1 MRKRQ
6 ILIIAGSLLALTAAT
21 TAAEQTVTLSID
33 EMTCQTC
40 PYQVES
46 TLKGVEGVLAVNA
59 ELETREA
66 VVTFDDA
73 VTNVAA
79 LTEATTNAGYPSELK
94 VQTP

>member
-6 ILIIAGSLLALTAAT
+6 ILTIAGSLLALTAAT
-21 TAAEQTVTLSID
+21 TAAEQTVTLSVD

-46 TLKGVEGVLAVNA
+46 ALKGVEGVLAVNA

-73 VTNVAA
+73 VTDVAI

>member
-1 MRKRQ
+1 MLKKQ
-6 ILIIAGSLLALTAAT
+6 ILIIAGSFLAMTAAA
-21 TAAEQTVTLSID
+21 TAAEQTVTLSVD
-33 EMTCQTC
+33 EMTCQSC

-46 TLKGVEGVLAVNA
+46 ALKGVEGVLAVDA